1 MEKQGDKLNIMFIQ
15 KDGQIILKSLH
26 TFNVPNL
33 NERVIFVKDNKEY
46 QGIVTDKAFILVNDV
61 ISFQVTAKEV
71 IVSQPVGERGLSEY
85 SDTVEYKKD
94 IKKEESTY
102 KTLPDFLKEDKSIG
116 EFVAKVYTNG
126 AFLRFQRI
134 KELPKVGDI
143 FILCHESK
151 MVNKKA
157 LVVEEIIT
165 GSGFVRIYLKE
176 E

>member
-15 KDGQIILKSLH
+15 KDGQIILKSLF
-26 TFNVPNL
+26 TFNVPNV

-71 IVSQPVGERGLSEY
+71 IVSQPIGEKGS
-85 SDTVEYKKD
+85 SDYWDTIYNKA
-94 IKKEESTY
+94 IKKWESTY

-116 EFVAKVYTNG
+116 EFVAKIYTNG
-126 AFLRFQRI
+126 AFIRFQRLKQI
-134 KELPKVGDI
+134 PKVGDI

-165 GSGFVRIYLKE
+165 GSGFVRIYLKDE
-176 E
+176 